1 VAEHP
6 ENGISAGQ
14 HRAERKASSFFRR
27 TRRGFAIED
36 HTEAGKALVL
46 ASRFLR
52 REFVSP
58 HFSEF
63 IGTRLLLAP
72 EVLSEKHR
80 PLDGCA
86 SLTKLGFG
94 LNQLKDV

>member
-1 VAEHP
+1 MRY
-6 ENGISAGQ
+6 
-14 HRAERKASSFFRR
+14 RAASIVP
-27 TRRGFAIED
+27 T
-36 HTEAGKALVL
+36 
-46 ASRFLR
+46 
-52 REFVSP
+52 
-58 HFSEF
+58 EF